1 MNHTVEYLK
10 NAISDKM
17 ELEHIVDIFEQASD
31 LQ

>member
-17 ELEHIVDIFEQASD
+17 ELEHIIDIFEQVSD
-31 LQ
+31 